1 MDHYVEVVIQMVNTR
16 MESNTLEAHQIL
28 IVTYAQRI

>member
-1 MDHYVEVVIQMVNTR
+1 MDHYVEAVIQLANTQ
-16 MESNTLEAHQIL
+16 MESNTLEVHQIL